1 MYIDRLRFSGL
12 SGIDTESMID
22 KLMKAE
28 RKPLNAIKQKK
39 QLLEWKRDDYRE
51 VNKLLLELRDLAR
64 DMRYSTNFTKKTIF
78 SSNDT
83 IAGITA
89 SNNAVNGTYT
99 LKVNKMASTASLTS
113 TSPLGISNPD
123 TDKINQTGT
132 DQVFT
137 LTGETGT
144 VTITVTAD
152 DTIYTLV
159 DKINAEKGKT
169 GVQVSYDKE
178 NDRLF
183 FLSSKTGENSKII
196 IGGTNAAWAQN
207 TFKLS
212 VLSDQG
218 SNAQINL
225 NGTDLEFD
233 SNIIFVNGLTISLK
247 SEQKIDDPPI
257 NLTVSNDVAG
267 VFDNIKK
274 FIDKY
279 NEVIG
284 KINDKISEEKI
295 RNLVWPT
302 DEERE
307 KMKDSE
313 LELWEKNAKKGMLQ
327 RDPLIK
333 RYLDQFREDFST
345 PLVGAPPEMDS
356 LFDIGIEP
364 GDWKEKGKLHIN
376 EDKLKAAIASNPDGV
391 MALFVTNSAD
401 YSKSGIAQRLYANV
415 DSAIKGIIEKAGNP
429 NYSNDQSI
437 LSMDIKELSRK
448 IEDFEK
454 KLIKVENRYVLQ
466 FSQMEQALQKA
477 TAQSGWLFS
486 QNG

>member
-22 KLMKAE
+22 QLMKAE
-28 RKPLNAIKQKK
+28 RKPLDAIKQKK

-64 DMRYSTNFTKKTIF
+64 DMRYSTSYTSKAVS
-78 SSNDT
+78 SSNENVAKVT
-83 IAGITA
+83 AG
-89 SNNAVNGTYT
+89 NNAMIGSYT
-99 LKVNKMASTASLTS
+99 LKVNELASGASLTS
-113 TSPLGISNPD
+113 AVIPSNLIDGTPRSFTINGETISISGSETIQELVAN
-123 TDKINQTGT
+123 INSKTGT
-132 DQVFT
+132 
-137 LTGETGT
+137 
-144 VTITVTAD
+144 
-152 DTIYTLV
+152 
-159 DKINAEKGKT
+159 T
-169 GVQVSYDKE
+169 GVQVSYDEGLK
-178 NDRLF
+178 RLF
-183 FLSSKTGENSKII
+183 FITTSSGADKKIEI
-196 IGGTNAAWAQN
+196 AGNDLAWVKEKMFGQDPA
-207 TFKLS
+207 TIDSTPILAT
-212 VLSDQG
+212 G
-218 SNAQINL
+218 SNAKIEL
-225 NGTDLEFD
+225 NGTLLEFN
-233 SNIIFVNGLTISLK
+233 SNTFSVNGLTFTLK
-247 SEQKIDDPPI
+247 SKQSSADPVI
-257 NLTVSNDVAG
+257 NLTVSHDV
-267 VFDNIKK
+267 DQIYQNIKK

-295 RNLVWPT
+295 RDLVWPT

-391 MALFVTNSAD
+391 MALFVTNSDD
-401 YSKSGIAQRLYANV
+401 YSKSGIAQRLYSNV

-429 NYSNDQSI
+429 INSDDQSI

-448 IEDFEK
+448 IKDFEQ

-477 TAQSGWLFS
+477 NAQSGWLFS